1 MPFVPPVVLPV
12 DPGITV
18 PGALLSGVVRLPDDP
33 VSFEVPMPPEL
44 PDTPELVGALPPGV
58 VVVVVLLVPVAPEA
72 GVPDVVPGAGVGVGA
87 GVVVVVVVDDSVLPG
102 VVDGAVAGGGVL
114 DVAGGEVVVVVV
126 LLLVPGAAGSLLALR
141 LQPLSTMPTTAV
153 ANMIFVTLI
162 GAFIMFPFIENDNV
176 TQFDRGTASRFL
188 IDSEFLTRNAG
199 FMPNPQAL
207 DAPRAAPSNYVKITV
222 ST

>member
-1 MPFVPPVVLPV
+1 VPFVAPEALPVV
-12 DPGITV
+12 PGR
-18 PGALLSGVVRLPDDP
+18 LLFGVVRRPDDP
-33 VSFEVPMPPEL
+33 VSLEVPILPPEVPDPPEL
-44 PDTPELVGALPPGV
+44 AGALVPGG
-58 VVVVVLLVPVAPEA
+58 VVVLLVPDAPVAGLPE
-72 GVPDVVPGAGVGVGA
+72 VVPGAGAGA

-114 DVAGGEVVVVVV
+114 AVAGGEVVVVMV
-126 LLLVPGAAGSLLALR
+126 LLLVTGAAGSLLALR
-141 LQPLSTMPTTAV
+141 LQALSTMPTTAV

-188 IDSEFLTRNAG
+188 IDSELLKQNAG

-207 DAPRAAPSNYVKITV
+207 DAPRAVPSNYVKITV